1 MSNHSGSYMVND
13 LLKLMDQEHL
23 FEDLGMEKT
32 QSLIRRFVGIAQAYD
47 CNGGEIL
54 ENLTDRF
61 QPCYCCLA
69 NTQAQDL
76 NDGLYPRCR
85 GEVD

>member
-1 MSNHSGSYMVND
+1 MLND

-23 FEDLGMEKT
+23 FEGLGIENT
-32 QSLIRRFVGIAQAYD
+32 QALIRRFVAIAQSYD

-61 QPCYCCLA
+61 QLCYCCLD

-76 NDGLYPRCR
+76 NNGLCPRCR
-85 GEVD
+85 EELD